1 MNLLVPAFN
10 ISLIVTVFSFALTA
24 QRFDDVRYL
33 WHRPRLLIVS
43 LLAMFVV
50 TPVAALAIAMTFD
63 IPISAQVAIV
73 ALSFSMIPPLLPQKE
88 IAAGGDERYGIGL
101 VMYVAVL
108 APLGITAL
116 VHLLGRVMDRPYG
129 VPPGEIAATVAGLV
143 VLPLIAGLVFGRIW
157 PGATAAIQ
165 ATAPKIAA
173 SVTGVAVIVF
183 LVLTASVVW
192 DYVTGWTLVAA
203 AAFNVV
209 SLGIG
214 HVLGGPDRRQAV
226 VLAMSCA
233 GRHPAIAMTIAATNY
248 PGENFA
254 AAVILVLVLN
264 GVLTPLYLKLVDRS
278 VGEQPAELGR
288 SGSPLDGPPVRSTPH
303 DEDGE

>member
-1 MNLLVPAFN
+1 MSLLVPAFN
-10 ISLIVTVFSFALTA
+10 ISLVVTVFSFALTA

-33 WHRPRLLIVS
+33 WRRPRLLVVS

-50 TPVAALAIAMTFD
+50 TPVAALAIALTFD
-63 IPISAQVAIV
+63 IPVSAQVAIV

-88 IAAGGDERYGIGL
+88 IAAGGDESYGIGL
-101 VMYVAVL
+101 VIYVAVL
-108 APLGITAL
+108 APFGITAL
-116 VHLLGRVMDRPYG
+116 VDLLGRVMDRPYG
-129 VPPGEIAATVAGLV
+129 VPPGEVAATVAGLV
-143 VLPLIAGLVFGRIW
+143 VLPLVAGLIFGRLW
-157 PGATAAIQ
+157 PGATAVIQ
-165 ATAPKIAA
+165 ATAPKVAA

-183 LVLTASVVW
+183 LVVTASVVW
-192 DYVTGWTLVAA
+192 DYMTGWTLVAA
-203 AAFNVV
+203 VTFNVAA
-209 SLGIG
+209 LGIG

-264 GVLTPLYLKLVDRS
+264 GVLTPLYLKMIDRN
-278 VGEQPAELGR
+278 R
-288 SGSPLDGPPVRSTPH
+288 SERAPEPVQ
-303 DEDGE
+303 